1 MHSPPSL
8 PFGRHGVNAGTL
20 GTIKRKKMSQIN
32 KASITIIVFSI
43 LLNSQIQ
50 SQSIERIDSLVNEA
64 CQTIN
69 QISNENESVSLETV
83 LHQVKEIHL
92 DEYLLKIPSNKLDST
107 LLQFDARLQKTC
119 EEYGRILYEQLE
131 NDGDWVR
138 HSIQPK
144 QKIKHEDCKFFYTS
158 KEYSYLETNGDTVK
172 LEIKNGYWIDNF
184 KDGTY
189 SKLKISTNENCE
201 FEIEF
206 IESNNEIRK
215 NFSKKGDKYK
225 YRIIDGNIGLYKL
238 SVEIPE
244 QSIYYTFNI
253 YYKE

>member
-1 MHSPPSL
+1 
-8 PFGRHGVNAGTL
+8 
-20 GTIKRKKMSQIN
+20 MSTIN
-32 KASITIIVFSI
+32 KASFLVIIISTF
-43 LLNSQIQ
+43 LNSQLQ
-50 SQSIERIDSLVNEA
+50 SQSFERIDSITNEV
-64 CQTIN
+64 CKTIN
-69 QISNENESVSLETV
+69 LISSQNEFVSLDTV
-83 LHQVKEIHL
+83 LYQIRRKHL
-92 DEYLLKIPSNKLDST
+92 DEYFLKTPSNKLDSI
-107 LLQFDARLQKTC
+107 LIHFDARLQKTC

-131 NDGDWVR
+131 NNGNWVR

-144 QKIKHEDCKFFYTS
+144 QKIKDEDCKKFYTIRD
-158 KEYSYLETNGDTVK
+158 YSYLETNGDTVK

-189 SKLKISTNENCE
+189 SKLKIYTNENCE

-225 YRIIDGNIGLYKL
+225 YVITEENTGFYKL

-244 QSIYYTFNI
+244 QSIYYTFNLF
-253 YYKE
+253 YEE